1 MVWGNR
7 ARVVVAFAALL
18 LLSSCGGASPPPPPP
33 VVELTLNAAPNI
45 NPDPAGRPAPVLVRI
60 YQLASANKFELADF
74 YQLSNNEA
82 ATLDGDLLGRDE
94 LILSPGQ
101 SRHLTLNM
109 KHDATRLGIA
119 VAFRQI
125 DRAKWRADTA
135 FAPSGVTNVTATISG
150 LNLTLV
156 RH

>member
-1 MVWGNR
+1 MVWGTR
-7 ARVVVAFAALL
+7 ARAVVAFAALV
-18 LLSSCGGASPPPPPP
+18 LLSSCGGAPPPPPP
-33 VVELTLNAAPNI
+33 VVELTLTAAPNV
-45 NPDPAGRPAPVLVRI
+45 NPDPSGRPAPVLVRI
-60 YQLASANKFELADF
+60 YQLASANKFELADY

-82 ATLDGDLLGRDE
+82 ATLSGDLLGRDE

-109 KHDATRLGIA
+109 KHDATRVGVT

-135 FAPSGVTNVTATISG
+135 FAPSGPTNVTAAVAG
-150 LNLTLV
+150 LTLTLE
-156 RH
+156 RR

>member
-1 MVWGNR
+1 MIWGIR
-7 ARVVVAFAALL
+7 AKVVVALAGLL
-18 LLSSCGGASPPPPPP
+18 LLSACGGAAPPPPPP
-33 VVELTLNAAPNI
+33 VVELTLSAAANV
-45 NPDPAGRPAPVLVRI
+45 NPDPSGRPAPVLVRI

-82 ATLDGDLLGRDE
+82 ATLGGDLLGRDE

-125 DRAKWRADTA
+125 DRAKWRADAA
-135 FAPSGVTNVTATISG
+135 FAPSGPTHITATIAG
-150 LNLTLV
+150 LNLTLE
-156 RH
+156 RR

>member
-7 ARVVVAFAALL
+7 TRVVVAFAALL
-18 LLSSCGGASPPPPPP
+18 LLSSCGGAPPPPPP
-33 VVELTLNAAPNI
+33 VVELTLNAAPNV
-45 NPDPAGRPAPVLVRI
+45 NPDPGGRPTSVLVRI

-74 YQLSNNEA
+74 YQLSNHEA

-119 VAFRQI
+119 VAFREI

-135 FAPSGVTNVTATISG
+135 FAPSGVTNVTAAIAG
-150 LNLTLV
+150 LNITLEK
-156 RH
+156 R